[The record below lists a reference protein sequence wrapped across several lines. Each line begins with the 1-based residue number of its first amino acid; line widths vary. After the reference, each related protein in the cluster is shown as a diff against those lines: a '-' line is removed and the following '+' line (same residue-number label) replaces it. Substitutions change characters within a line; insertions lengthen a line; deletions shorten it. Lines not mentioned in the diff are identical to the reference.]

1 MAYNHLVGKCSS
13 VIIVLLTFEI
23 PEVAYP
29 EDVIQPEQMPSDAA
43 SDAQPEAGIFI
54 PAVIPQVD
62 RTRKPIQ
69 NPKPEQDETPI
80 KPVSK
85 A

>member
-1 MAYNHLVGKCSS
+1 M
-13 VIIVLLTFEI
+13 IIVLLAFVI

-29 EDVIQPEQMPSDAA
+29 EDVIEPEQVPSDAA
-43 SDAQPEAGIFI
+43 SAAQPEAGIII

-69 NPKPEQDETPI
+69 SQKPEQDETQI
-80 KPVSK
+80 TPVSRS
-85 A
+85 